1 MFAWDE
7 GECRTEQGNGTR
19 RTQISYSTVRCCSY
33 ERSRKATSRC
43 SLPYVATNE
52 SPVESKWV
60 LCPKVRAQSNGID
73 AIRKT
78 VCHIEF
84 LIDDIFRVL
93 WRLRRPLTLTSPA
106 APLDGP
112 IERKSARQRTWL
124 GIGIYSIAVGNLR
137 ADPQRWNS
145 LPKRSKWDKKD
156 ERLDNVPEPQTT

>member
-1 MFAWDE
+1 MGA
-7 GECRTEQGNGTR
+7 
-19 RTQISYSTVRCCSY
+19 
-33 ERSRKATSRC
+33 
-43 SLPYVATNE
+43 LPQ
-52 SPVESKWV
+52 
-60 LCPKVRAQSNGID
+60 VRAQSNGIN

-112 IERKSARQRTWL
+112 IEWKSAWQRTWL

-137 ADPQRWNS
+137 ADLQRWNS

-156 ERLDNVPEPQTT
+156 ERSDNVPEPQTT